1 MRRSGIGFFLPEID
15 PCDNIM
21 DVAFLLDSS
30 GSLTPSE
37 FQKSKHFIDL
47 MAASFLKNKVGS
59 RVGLIQFSIVPTIN
73 ARFSDQ
79 LTYKKFQ
86 RVLGEVRY
94 QGGYTRLDRALS
106 LAAENLFTDE
116 EDTRKDIPKIM
127 VVLSDGVNTDAA
139 DAVAFDVAVAPL
151 HRAGVRVFA
160 VSTGNEKGREE
171 LYLLTQ
177 RRKDV
182 YHAQTYDDLA
192 LQLRKISKD
201 TCESGGNIL

>member
-1 MRRSGIGFFLPEID
+1 M
-15 PCDNIM
+15 
-21 DVAFLLDSS
+21 
-30 GSLTPSE
+30 
-37 FQKSKHFIDL
+37 
-47 MAASFLKNKVGS
+47 
-59 RVGLIQFSIVPTIN
+59 
-73 ARFSDQ
+73 
-79 LTYKKFQ
+79 
-86 RVLGEVRY
+86 
-94 QGGYTRLDRALS
+94 DRALS